1 MIELIIFSL
10 FNLTAILMSNY
21 CIKKKILLNQSGE
34 KHQQFVEKSQ
44 VPLIG
49 GIYFL
54 ISFIYIL
61 DSLNNYF
68 LILFA
73 GSIFLVGLYSDLNLI
88 RSPKKRFFIQCMIVL
103 FFIYFLGLKIISTRV
118 EFLDK
123 ILDFK
128 IFNLLFILFCL
139 TVLINGTNFIDGLNG
154 LVIGYYLILTLIML
168 RLNFFEN
175 LNFSI
180 FQVSIIINTFFIMF
194 FMNLKKILFL
204 GDSGSYLIGLI
215 FGILL
220 ISHQQNFNTVS
231 PYFVVLLFWY
241 PCFENLFSIIRKF
254 NFKRS
259 PIMPDNEH
267 LHQVL
272 FFYIKKKFSLSD
284 LISNNIST
292 IIVLLFTFLTLHLGS
307 LDIYSTKLQLS
318 LILIF
323 SIVYFISYIKL
334 ISFKKNFLK

>member
-1 MIELIIFSL
+1 M
-10 FNLTAILMSNY
+10 
-21 CIKKKILLNQSGE
+21 
-34 KHQQFVEKSQ
+34 EKSQ

-231 PYFVVLLFWY
+231 AFYVY
-241 PCFENLFSIIRKF
+241 HNLFY
-254 NFKRS
+254 
-259 PIMPDNEH
+259 
-267 LHQVL
+267 L
-272 FFYIKKKFSLSD
+272 
-284 LISNNIST
+284 
-292 IIVLLFTFLTLHLGS
+292 
-307 LDIYSTKLQLS
+307 
-318 LILIF
+318 
-323 SIVYFISYIKL
+323 
-334 ISFKKNFLK
+334 FLKL